1 MKKCPF
7 CAELIQDEAI
17 KCRYCGSM
25 LTGGAAPPSPDATR
39 GTWLLEVRGLL
50 AQSRKIDAIKLVR
63 EQTGAGL
70 KDAKDF
76 VEAIERGQN
85 PPIPPAAVRLS
96 RSGGCATVLIAI
108 LLTLILFA
116 YFHGCKPV
124 EAARSACAPA
134 ALLSRVL

>member
-25 LTGGAAPPSPDATR
+25 LTGGSPVRPADATS
-39 GTWLLEVRGLL
+39 GTWQQEVRGLL
-50 AQSRKIDAIKLVR
+50 AQGQKIAAIKLVR

-76 VEAIERGQN
+76 VEAIEGGQN
-85 PPIPPAAVRLS
+85 PPIPMPAVKLS
-96 RSGGCATVLIAI
+96 QGGGCTTVLIAI
-108 LLTLILFA
+108 LLALILFA
-116 YFHGCKPV
+116 YFY
-124 EAARSACAPA
+124 R
-134 ALLSRVL
+134 

>member
-25 LTGGAAPPSPDATR
+25 LTGSSTARPTDATSSS
-39 GTWLLEVRGLL
+39 WQQEVRGLV
-50 AQSRKIDAIKLVR
+50 AQGQKIAAIKRVR

-76 VEAIERGQN
+76 VEAIEGGQN
-85 PPIPPAAVRLS
+85 PPIPLPAVKLS
-96 RSGGCATVLIAI
+96 QGGGGCTTVLIVI
-108 LLTLILFA
+108 LLALILFA
-116 YFHGCKPV
+116 YLH
-124 EAARSACAPA
+124 R
-134 ALLSRVL
+134 